1 MQAANAPSSL
11 VETETPEAK
20 ITEASSVQP
29 GGTEDNESDKTGVK
43 DNVAAEPEAAKEDTL
58 DQEVAPVDKCDA
70 PATANAAEPSAEH
83 VQKSE
88 GVNDRVAAEP
98 EAAGEATL
106 DQEVTP
112 SENCDAPN
120 AAEPSAEYVQKPEH
134 AAPAGK
140 DTMAAET
147 VKDLP

>member
-1 MQAANAPSSL
+1 MQAAAANAPA
-11 VETETPEAK
+11 TEMSEAK
-20 ITEASSVQP
+20 ITGASSVQP
-29 GGTEDNESDKTGVK
+29 GGTENNNESDRTSVK
-43 DNVAAEPEAAKEDTL
+43 DDVAAEPEAK
-58 DQEVAPVDKCDA
+58 
-70 PATANAAEPSAEH
+70 
-83 VQKSE
+83 
-88 GVNDRVAAEP
+88 
-98 EAAGEATL
+98 GEATL